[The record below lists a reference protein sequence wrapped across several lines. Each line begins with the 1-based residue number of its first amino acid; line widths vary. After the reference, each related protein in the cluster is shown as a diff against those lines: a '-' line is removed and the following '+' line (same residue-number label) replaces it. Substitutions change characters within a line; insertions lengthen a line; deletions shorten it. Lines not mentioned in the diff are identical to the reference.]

1 MNNDYV
7 EFVSYTLSY
16 LYKDEKTRIDMS
28 NKIDDSILYIKT
40 LPKITPQKTLKIKS

>member
-28 NKIDDSILYIKT
+28 YKIDDSILYIKT
-40 LPKITPQKTLKIKS
+40 LQQKPKN